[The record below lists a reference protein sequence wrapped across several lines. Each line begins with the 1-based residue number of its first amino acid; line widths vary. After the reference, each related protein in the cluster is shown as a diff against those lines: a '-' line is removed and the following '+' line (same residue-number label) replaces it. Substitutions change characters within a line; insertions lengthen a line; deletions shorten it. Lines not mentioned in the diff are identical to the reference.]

1 MEWAKLLST
10 EKLSSEPPEPDSF
23 KEYPINAFEKDYSRI
38 VSSAAFRRLQDKT
51 QVFPLDKSD
60 FIRTRLTHSIEV
72 STIARQLGIMISKN
86 TTQYKPTDIAVPEDA
101 EAIASVLLCAGLLH
115 DLGNPPFG
123 HFGETVI
130 GDWFKENLD
139 HVKYKG
145 RSLRSWLSEQMIADL
160 ENFEG
165 NAQALRIL
173 LKAKHGSSLNLSKA
187 IISTLVKYPTDSCS
201 VDKGSADIRKH
212 KLGFFAAEQETFEQI
227 SEAVGTATPDKGI
240 VRHPLTYLL
249 EAADDIAY
257 STADL
262 EDAFKKGLFTLDQ
275 FIEYYTNSYDHSK
288 IVPHRSPEYFSDEQ
302 IQELSKQRG
311 ADHTPENDSAAFKK
325 WLTQTRQWLMYVA
338 IYRFSCKY
346 KEIMAGTYCGDLF
359 EGTNHAITIDI
370 LKGAMRKFAFDTPG
384 ILKLELSGQV
394 ILDFLLDHF
403 VPAVLYYDSEYCTDG
418 QAPSKADKKLL
429 AIFSGNYKQDYQN
442 TRTGT
447 ESFDLYLRLLM
458 VTDDRF
464 SGWVF
469 HDQSII
475 HGIHDS
481 PFQLMVEVHRSL
493 PLMAYG
499 IIVQKLL
506 IRHSGNLAQLQ
517 IRCQLFYEDTACE
530 CERLKRDGVRLQHYM
545 GSEVGHILHLMDL
558 AEDKLKMKFLT
569 SIFLSGIALA
579 ISLIVLATS

>member
-145 RSLRSWLSEQMIADL
+145 RPLRSWLSKQMIADL

-227 SEAVGTATPDKGI
+227 SEAVGTTTPDKGI
-240 VRHPLTYLL
+240 VRHPLTCWKQPTTLHTLL
-249 EAADDIAY
+249 PIW
-257 STADL
+257 
-262 EDAFKKGLFTLDQ
+262 KM
-275 FIEYYTNSYDHSK
+275 
-288 IVPHRSPEYFSDEQ
+288 P
-302 IQELSKQRG
+302 
-311 ADHTPENDSAAFKK
+311 
-325 WLTQTRQWLMYVA
+325 
-338 IYRFSCKY
+338 
-346 KEIMAGTYCGDLF
+346 
-359 EGTNHAITIDI
+359 
-370 LKGAMRKFAFDTPG
+370 
-384 ILKLELSGQV
+384 
-394 ILDFLLDHF
+394 
-403 VPAVLYYDSEYCTDG
+403 
-418 QAPSKADKKLL
+418 
-429 AIFSGNYKQDYQN
+429 
-442 TRTGT
+442 
-447 ESFDLYLRLLM
+447 
-458 VTDDRF
+458 
-464 SGWVF
+464 
-469 HDQSII
+469 
-475 HGIHDS
+475 
-481 PFQLMVEVHRSL
+481 
-493 PLMAYG
+493 
-499 IIVQKLL
+499 
-506 IRHSGNLAQLQ
+506 
-517 IRCQLFYEDTACE
+517 
-530 CERLKRDGVRLQHYM
+530 LKRACSPLTSSLNITQILMTIQRSFPTEALSTSPM
-545 GSEVGHILHLMDL
+545 SGSKSFPRSAVQTTPQKTTALHL
-558 AEDKLKMKFLT
+558 KNGSPKRV
-569 SIFLSGIALA
+569 SG
-579 ISLIVLATS
+579 